1 MITKIGNE
9 SKDALL
15 CDIFPHII
23 LLGFCDWKWVL
34 LVHGISWW
42 FGEADDSTGLFLRSD
57 YCNAVLAGTISGS
70 PTHCGMYCSG
80 SQATWPHDSSCA
92 RVTLVTSRR
101 EDPVQV
107 VLAGTQVAFRTYV
120 REYILDLLTSVAN
133 VPAWSAPHAL
143 SSGSLV
149 VPQTH
154 LRISDR
160 AFSVAAPWAW
170 NRLPTQLKL
179 LLQSTT
185 TRRRGVVVSGVRRMN
200 EVNARRA
207 RFVPGWVTVFGRV
220 YHLGM

>member
-1 MITKIGNE
+1 MGVTCTLYFLVIWWGWWQHRSVSAFGLLQRCAGWHHFRE
-9 SKDALL
+9 SYTLRHVLFWISSHMTPALQELHWLPVADRIQFKL
-15 CDIFPHII
+15 C
-23 LLGFCDWKWVL
+23 LLEHK
-34 LVHGISWW
+34 S
-42 FGEADDSTGLFLRSD
+42 LFEHMS
-57 YCNAVLAGTISGS
+57 
-70 PTHCGMYCSG
+70 
-80 SQATWPHDSSCA
+80 
-92 RVTLVTSRR
+92 
-101 EDPVQV
+101 
-107 VLAGTQVAFRTYV
+107 
-120 REYILDLLTSVAN
+120 EYILDLLTSVAS
-133 VPAWSAPHAL
+133 VPAWSALHAL

-160 AFSVAAPWAW
+160 AFSVATPWAW